1 MVQAGIP
8 SMISYLTRLTIV
20 ILLAAPA
27 LGTAG
32 RANAQPS
39 VQQVPLNPELVKRF
53 LTTYPE
59 LQSLSKKYNKSQS
72 KSGNENPLEA
82 LSSFMTHHE
91 ARKDMQ
97 SVLSAH
103 GFSGFPDWIK
113 VAGSVALAYG
123 FAKSGKSADDLGA
136 QANDAI
142 AQIRNHPQMTEQQKA
157 QMIELLERQRG
168 VVAQFKP
175 LPGNVT
181 LVKSMMTEIAA
192 VMDSKSP

>member
-1 MVQAGIP
+1 
-8 SMISYLTRLTIV
+8 MISYLTKLTIV

-27 LGTAG
+27 LGAANE
-32 RANAQPS
+32 ANAQPP
-39 VQQVPLNPELVKRF
+39 VQQVPLNAELVKRF

-59 LQSLSKKYNKSQS
+59 LQSLSKKYNKNEL

-97 SVLSAH
+97 SVLTAH

-136 QANDAI
+136 QADDAI
-142 AQIRNHPQMTEQQKA
+142 AKIRNHPQMTEQQKA
-157 QMIELLERQRG
+157 QMIELLNRQRG
-168 VVAQFKP
+168 IVTQFKP
-175 LPGNVT
+175 LPGNIA
-181 LVKSMMTEIAA
+181 LVKSMMAEIAA

>member
-1 MVQAGIP
+1 
-8 SMISYLTRLTIV
+8 MISYLTRLTIV
-20 ILLAAPA
+20 ILLAAPV
-27 LGTAG
+27 LGTPDG
-32 RANAQPS
+32 ANAQPS
-39 VQQVPLNPELVKRF
+39 VQQVPLNPDLVKRF
-53 LTTYPE
+53 LKTYPE
-59 LQSLSKKYNKSQS
+59 LQALSKKYEKTKPKND
-72 KSGNENPLEA
+72 NNNPLEA

-91 ARKDMQ
+91 ARTDME
-97 SVLSAH
+97 SVLSTH

-136 QANDAI
+136 QADDAI
-142 AQIRNHPQMTEQQKA
+142 AKIRNSPQMTEQQKT

-175 LPGNVT
+175 LPGNIA
-181 LVKSMMTEIAA
+181 LVKSMMSEIAA